1 MTSFWTR
8 ALEERWR
15 RWWVFAAL
23 AVVTAGGA
31 LLRLYDLGRAGVGST
46 FYASAIYSMG
56 QSLHNFLYAA
66 YDPAGT
72 ILTDKPPLALWLQV
86 ASTKVFGFEG
96 WAMILPIALAG
107 TVAIPLVFL
116 GARRT
121 HSVAAGLLAALAL
134 AVFPESVATARDS
147 TMDALMMA
155 MLAGAAVLLIAAVE
169 GRRPRLL
176 IAWAVVMGLIFNVKY
191 FEGFVVMPAAAIYL
205 LVVLR
210 HEWRQWVMP
219 VAGAAAVVVVVS
231 LSWVTFVELTPAE
244 DRPIVLNDED
254 NSAFGLVARYNG
266 LERVLPGEVTIF
278 TAVDPNAEA
287 SAGLIAAAQQ
297 FGVGDRGPLRF
308 VRGSNGAL
316 LGASIVLALAGIG
329 LVAWRRRDW
338 LDVPG
343 LFWIAWCLTG
353 LALFTVSNR
362 AAAHYH
368 ESYAPALAVLI
379 GVGLV
384 EAGRLTDRW
393 RALVLPSIV
402 LTAAAVGWV
411 AVRNHATLHTEV
423 RAAVVLAVLAALAV
437 MVLARRRSWFGR
449 WLWVAPAVLVLAIPL
464 TSSLYIAREAP
475 RGGQITRPNPLVYA
489 ADESRGAGD
498 RSVPIDQLFTRFGRI
513 DGEYQLAI
521 DGVNNAGEVV
531 AYTGASVL
539 PIYNEYLRTPLLA
552 AEDLDARLASGDPPF
567 VLLTVAR
574 FQQGLLDEVLP
585 IVTRHCAFDS
595 DRQLARGWI
604 LFDCR

>member
-1 MTSFWTR
+1 M
-8 ALEERWR
+8 L
-15 RWWVFAAL
+15 AAL

-96 WAMILPIALAG
+96 SAMILPIALAG
-107 TVAIPLVFL
+107 TVPIPLVFL

-176 IAWAVVMGLIFNVKY
+176 IAWAVVMGLVFNVKY
-191 FEGFVVMPAAAIYL
+191 FEGFVVMPAAAIYI

-210 HEWRQWVMP
+210 HEWRRWVTP
-219 VAGAAAVVVVVS
+219 VVGAAAVVVVVS

-266 LERVLPGEVTIF
+266 LERVLPSDVIIF
-278 TAVDPNAEA
+278 TAVDPSAEP
-287 SAGLIAAAQQ
+287 SAGLNAVARQ

-316 LGASIVLALAGIG
+316 LGVSMVLALAEMG
-329 LVAWRRRDW
+329 LVVWRRRDW
-338 LDVPG
+338 LDGPG

-353 LALFTVSNR
+353 LALFTVSTR

-384 EAGRLTDRW
+384 EAGRLRDRW

-402 LTAAAVGWV
+402 LAAALVGWV

-423 RAAVVLAVLAALAV
+423 RAAVVLALLAALVV
-437 MVLARRRSWFGR
+437 MVLAKPRSWLGR

-464 TSSLYIAREAP
+464 ASSLYIAREAP

-489 ADESRGAGD
+489 ADDGPGVGD
-498 RSVPIDQLFTRFGRI
+498 RGVPVDLLFTRFGRI

-521 DGVNNAGEVV
+521 DGVNYAGEVV

-539 PIYNEYLRTPLLA
+539 PIYNEYLRSPLLA
-552 AEDLDARLASGDPPF
+552 AEDLDAQLASGDPPF
-567 VLLTVAR
+567 VLLTTGR

-585 IVTRHCAFDS
+585 IVTRHCRFDS
-595 DRQLARGWI
+595 NRQLARGWI

>member
-176 IAWAVVMGLIFNVKY
+176 IAWAVVMG
-191 FEGFVVMPAAAIYL
+191 
-205 LVVLR
+205 
-210 HEWRQWVMP
+210 
-219 VAGAAAVVVVVS
+219 
-231 LSWVTFVELTPAE
+231 
-244 DRPIVLNDED
+244 
-254 NSAFGLVARYNG
+254 
-266 LERVLPGEVTIF
+266 
-278 TAVDPNAEA
+278 
-287 SAGLIAAAQQ
+287 
-297 FGVGDRGPLRF
+297 
-308 VRGSNGAL
+308 
-316 LGASIVLALAGIG
+316 
-329 LVAWRRRDW
+329 
-338 LDVPG
+338 
-343 LFWIAWCLTG
+343 
-353 LALFTVSNR
+353 
-362 AAAHYH
+362 
-368 ESYAPALAVLI
+368 
-379 GVGLV
+379 
-384 EAGRLTDRW
+384 
-393 RALVLPSIV
+393 
-402 LTAAAVGWV
+402 
-411 AVRNHATLHTEV
+411 
-423 RAAVVLAVLAALAV
+423 
-437 MVLARRRSWFGR
+437 
-449 WLWVAPAVLVLAIPL
+449 
-464 TSSLYIAREAP
+464 
-475 RGGQITRPNPLVYA
+475 
-489 ADESRGAGD
+489 
-498 RSVPIDQLFTRFGRI
+498 
-513 DGEYQLAI
+513 
-521 DGVNNAGEVV
+521 
-531 AYTGASVL
+531 
-539 PIYNEYLRTPLLA
+539 
-552 AEDLDARLASGDPPF
+552 
-567 VLLTVAR
+567 
-574 FQQGLLDEVLP
+574 
-585 IVTRHCAFDS
+585 
-595 DRQLARGWI
+595 
-604 LFDCR
+604 

>member
-1 MTSFWTR
+1 MSVPPAVGVTSFWAR

-15 RWWVFAAL
+15 RWWVLAAL

-96 WAMILPIALAG
+96 SAMILPIALAG
-107 TVAIPLVFL
+107 TVPIPLVFL

-176 IAWAVVMGLIFNVKY
+176 IAWAVVMGLVFNVKY
-191 FEGFVVMPAAAIYL
+191 FEGFVVMPAAAIYI

-210 HEWRQWVMP
+210 HEWRRWVTP
-219 VAGAAAVVVVVS
+219 VVGAAAVVVVVS

-266 LERVLPGEVTIF
+266 LERVLPSDVIIF
-278 TAVDPNAEA
+278 TAVDPSAEP
-287 SAGLIAAAQQ
+287 SAGLNAVARQ

-316 LGASIVLALAGIG
+316 LGVSMVLALAGMG
-329 LVAWRRRDW
+329 LVVWRRRDW
-338 LDVPG
+338 LDGPG

-384 EAGRLTDRW
+384 EAGRLRDRW

-402 LTAAAVGWV
+402 LAAALVGWV
-411 AVRNHATLHTEV
+411 AVRNHATLTAHGGSRSR
-423 RAAVVLAVLAALAV
+423 RAGTPGGPGGHGPREASILAGALA
-437 MVLARRRSWFGR
+437 LGR
-449 WLWVAPAVLVLAIPL
+449 A
-464 TSSLYIAREAP
+464 
-475 RGGQITRPNPLVYA
+475 GGP
-489 ADESRGAGD
+489 GAGD
-498 RSVPIDQLFTRFGRI
+498 P
-513 DGEYQLAI
+513 
-521 DGVNNAGEVV
+521 AG
-531 AYTGASVL
+531 
-539 PIYNEYLRTPLLA
+539 LLA
-552 AEDLDARLASGDPPF
+552 VHR
-567 VLLTVAR
+567 
-574 FQQGLLDEVLP
+574 
-585 IVTRHCAFDS
+585 
-595 DRQLARGWI
+595 ARGPSGRADHAAEPAGVRGRRRPGRW
-604 LFDCR
+604 